1 MKSQKTKTIISIFF
15 DTSNTPLENKLSSV
29 ESSSRKQQ
37 NIIYLYIECDS
48 IRVPFV
54 GNTINQAAFYNG
66 TCFKNYMLVC
76 DINPLTSTQ
85 RVNIVRALYRFHG
98 RIRVHVIVLR
108 SEQFAT

>member
-1 MKSQKTKTIISIFF
+1 MNFLSNFLYVGMKSQKTKTIISIFF

-66 TCFKNYMLVC
+66 TCFKNYV
-76 DINPLTSTQ
+76 S
-85 RVNIVRALYRFHG
+85 
-98 RIRVHVIVLR
+98 LR
-108 SEQFAT
+108 YQSFN